1 MDFTGGQ
8 PISHYKYIAG
18 VALIA
23 ALGELEPKEAAC
35 AGLLT
40 QLNFFESILKLKIL
54 KELFEISKY
63 ASEYLQRVDMDMVTA
78 VDTVQTLIRQI
89 TSLGNDKHFDE
100 LVCKAK
106 LHASKCNINNIFNEG
121 SKRHRKLPERLGDGQ
136 TFLDATFSHSIATS
150 SDSSQSVTAVHNF
163 CHVFNYPFLDLILN

>member
-1 MDFTGGQ
+1 M
-8 PISHYKYIAG
+8 
-18 VALIA
+18 IA

-40 QLNFFESILKLKIL
+40 QLNFFEFVLKLKIL

-78 VDTVQTLIRQI
+78 VDAVQTLIRQI
-89 TSLGNDKHFDE
+89 TSLGDDKHFDE

-106 LHASKCNINNIFNEG
+106 LHA
-121 SKRHRKLPERLGDGQ
+121 
-136 TFLDATFSHSIATS
+136 
-150 SDSSQSVTAVHNF
+150 
-163 CHVFNYPFLDLILN
+163 